1 MSKANEILESLSKF
15 TEEESITTKGKWSVG
30 DFVYD
35 PRNKVFGTIDSFGDN
50 LLKYTPGIDVQL
62 KNVMEISYSTFR
74 KLPEDHLYRFAI
86 SKYLKDGNDYIEK
99 QIRKLQGSID
109 LYKQVKDNQ

>member
-1 MSKANEILESLSKF
+1 MDINETLELGKQLI
-15 TEEESITTKGKWSVG
+15 EEAPINSKGKWKIG

-50 LLKYTPGIDVQL
+50 LLKYTPGVDVQL
-62 KNVMEISYSTFR
+62 KNVMEISYNTFR
-74 KLPEDHLYRFAI
+74 KLPDDHLYRFAI
-86 SKYLKDGNDYIEK
+86 SKYLKDGNKYIEK
-99 QIRKLQGSID
+99 QLQKLQDAID